1 MKRVLSII
9 ILVFGISLISF
20 SNMSEV
26 VKDNI
31 VNPFLSIGDK
41 NEYIFYVN
49 GDLNLIDNENF
60 KEELVEMLVNDLEL
74 VMFQPAT
81 ETNNKIV
88 ITISSNY
95 YDYINKLPIITS
107 KKTGLNESTFYNIGK
122 DPNIY
127 IPLSTESYEI
137 QIFNENIK
145 YDYSFVNQDTIVL
158 SNNEISVDTIKDV
171 FNAKFKDVDLDIRST
186 INHPY
191 FENYF
196 LSSLI
201 LVIVLSLVC
210 IVPIVFELFSKSKLL
225 AVKKLEGSTIFEIL
239 FRYLFKLICT
249 FLLMC
254 LIVIILLYSTI
265 KSTVAFEIFMKDFI
279 LYSIIS
285 ISVLILLHIIIY
297 FLIFQ
302 ITINELVKGR
312 TFLKKSIDFLYL
324 IRIISAV
331 LFLFIFT
338 QFINQSKIFIIG
350 NSTRIEK
357 EVLYK
362 NNYRLQIKS
371 SNLNDAMEWMNT
383 KEYDRFKS
391 FMIKSYGQ
399 FEFIDITPFYH
410 EGNVEINESCR
421 FYSVSENYFKG
432 IENTTSV
439 SYYTSKDKNT
449 FDECKNA
456 YEVWDDVDI
465 SEYIYIENSRLK
477 VKKYTN
483 FSANEFDSRYG
494 HKLSTELYDIYH
506 VRQIEDIELL
516 HNDSY
521 FITEKDPEY
530 ILAEIKNNF
539 GIDYFQI
546 ESILDEYQ
554 TEKELFLNK
563 YKFTLLLFLFSS
575 LLLLFISI
583 RTAKLIFKSEEQYIT
598 SMSNEGHLVLK
609 INLKLLRFHLFWYVI
624 LGVILT
630 LIKVSNIKVIVI
642 TSSIIMIVDGVILGY
657 LSKNK
662 IK

>member
-483 FSANEFDSRYG
+483 FPANEFDSRYG

-630 LIKVSNIKVIVI
+630 LIKVSNIKAIVI